1 MINRLTIDHSIIE
14 LLRNNMRFNL
24 IEFNFP
30 LIFGVYPVSTTLAR
44 VGGAGFRQLAKF
56 HHAAAI
62 AYPNAPAPDLTAGF
76 ALSFLAC
83 YAPASGM
90 LYRMRQPTS
99 GVGPTCANS
108 N

>member
-1 MINRLTIDHSIIE
+1 MLSSDGN
-14 LLRNNMRFNL
+14 
-24 IEFNFP
+24 
-30 LIFGVYPVSTTLAR
+30 
-44 VGGAGFRQLAKF
+44 GAERQLAKF

-99 GVGPTCANS
+99 GVEPTCANS